1 MRDLNNDL
9 RSPCHRSSSSCSRFC
24 RCAPLLLPYLAFNH
38 RGRIGASLVAQR
50 TPLSFLR
57 SARRC
62 RAERPAPAVEPSKAR
77 IGGGLA
83 RPGRGAPG
91 PRPRGAPAP
100 WAERGGAR
108 QRAGRRRGR
117 WRGLWL
123 SRCPRGSGCE
133 VPGRPPCRRAGP
145 GRGRGAP
152 AFTSRSPA
160 WTRRGRR
167 GRRAA
172 GTRLARGAGTRPPP
186 ALSRCS
192 SPSEWRSARRR
203 GGHGDPEPAPHPPC
217 LLRPPLR
224 PAPPLMAR
232 TSAGQRQPCLRV
244 RAAAAAARG
253 Y

>member
-1 MRDLNNDL
+1 MGSPGQGGAL
-9 RSPCHRSSSSCSRFC
+9 RARGPAAHLPPGRSG
-24 RCAPLLLPYLAFNH
+24 A
-38 RGRIGASLVAQR
+38 GRASAQVAGADAGGGCGS
-50 TPLSFLR
+50 
-57 SARRC
+57 
-62 RAERPAPAVEPSKAR
+62 PAVPAAR
-77 IGGGLA
+77 AA
-83 RPGRGAPG
+83 RFPGA
-91 PRPRGAPAP
+91 
-100 WAERGGAR
+100 
-108 QRAGRRRGR
+108 
-117 WRGLWL
+117 
-123 SRCPRGSGCE
+123 
-133 VPGRPPCRRAGP
+133 PPCRRAGP